1 MKVRVSDLSREG
13 GHGHEVQPKLEHL
26 FIDKWESE
34 SHKCQAEV
42 MSQQTRA
49 LPPSN
54 KVVVK
59 IWVSLQER

>member
-1 MKVRVSDLSREG
+1 MDMY
-13 GHGHEVQPKLEHL
+13 EVQPELEHL

-59 IWVSLQER
+59 YGCRYRKDSSLYRT